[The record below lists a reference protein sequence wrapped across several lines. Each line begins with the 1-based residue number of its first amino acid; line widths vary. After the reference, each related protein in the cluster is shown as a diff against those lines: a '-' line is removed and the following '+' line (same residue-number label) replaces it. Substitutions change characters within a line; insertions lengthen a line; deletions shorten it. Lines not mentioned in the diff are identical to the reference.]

1 MDRTFAV
8 VGGTG
13 LPTTSDLEDEPI
25 FNSSEFSKGLVARIS
40 GFETETELLEYLLD
54 QKPAELKCG
63 REHYLD
69 VRELGEVMQGLALK
83 LKIHGYDDRGERLQY
98 LFSVLSSK
106 YAEKVEIF
114 KIIIQFM
121 IEMSQR
127 PTNVTHLAISSQT
140 YSMEPDEESSIDEDS
155 EKQKA
160 LLRQILAEDDDEG
173 QGNEPELKYSS
184 NSTLSDWSTDEEE
197 SVEEKSS
204 NDIPPVRKMRHS
216 SSFGEFSDVMENKPD
231 PEVVRQE
238 IRLFW
243 AQERSKAKSFLNKEI
258 RKFDTVALSSQPV
271 ISNLLVLQSRFG
283 EFWEWKK
290 GSKEKSDFVAF
301 EEDVV
306 REMLW
311 QFTVCNPISSP
322 VFTEAWKL
330 KSNLMVATLSKSSFA
345 VFVNKYG
352 TVFQKLQ
359 HLRQFANFVE
369 KSCFKDSD
377 GKTAPPS
384 KIYRNYASGISEVL
398 RYITK
403 SVSKIERELMRT
415 SRDVSDKSEPACTTL
430 LQLEQKMRS
439 IIEIIDALYEVHS
452 KSIPGSDTVDIIE
465 PWLASIQLISCLE
478 THLLLQTSPSLYG
491 VLLFLF
497 SKCLYALLD
506 DILAALKTLQWDE
519 TYSLFIRDAV
529 VRLNDSNF
537 WSDCVKPREFQQHL
551 KSKQITPLMC
561 LEKLLP
567 KLLNILKTCEVLN
580 QLEEDYSKILGNSN
594 IVISDVIDE
603 FLEESF
609 LNFEKLHLDERQ
621 NSHSSDCRNE
631 EKIDFIKHFN
641 YIGLGNSGVADCFRF
656 LTSDDHRP
664 TTAAT
669 GSMRR
674 YKFEDYVKL
683 SNIPIVAH
691 TVILDK
697 VLSKWFNP
705 FCITA
710 KANIQTIFQDYKV
723 IESMTVFQEIILAVR
738 EDFAKAIIDIAS
750 ESNVSSEYKYEDSL
764 NRNPRF
770 QKLLN
775 ECYPEGRVFSVDLK
789 LDPSSD
795 MNCTFIVTPYFP
807 LNLIVTPKSVAGY
820 LFIGRQLHRIRKS
833 LWDVSSL
840 HLKDCRTSEGVDLTR
855 MLMFRFCLINFCSSI
870 RSFFTLKLFCKDF
883 SEFAKS
889 ASYEDDLDAIRK
901 IHQDYLE
908 SIETRMLRNPLIE
921 NIVIRKIVLMCEL
934 LRKRWSNGIP
944 QPTMCMLED
953 TLKKCWQVVN
963 DFKSTKYS
971 FDFNELSYHFG
982 PPPTCL

>member
-1 MDRTFAV
+1 MDV
-8 VGGTG
+8 
-13 LPTTSDLEDEPI
+13 I
-25 FNSSEFSKGLVARIS
+25 NS
-40 GFETETELLEYLLD
+40 
-54 QKPAELKCG
+54 
-63 REHYLD
+63 
-69 VRELGEVMQGLALK
+69 
-83 LKIHGYDDRGERLQY
+83 
-98 LFSVLSSK
+98 
-106 YAEKVEIF
+106 
-114 KIIIQFM
+114 
-121 IEMSQR
+121 
-127 PTNVTHLAISSQT
+127 
-140 YSMEPDEESSIDEDS
+140 
-155 EKQKA
+155 
-160 LLRQILAEDDDEG
+160 
-173 QGNEPELKYSS
+173 
-184 NSTLSDWSTDEEE
+184 
-197 SVEEKSS
+197 
-204 NDIPPVRKMRHS
+204 
-216 SSFGEFSDVMENKPD
+216 D
-231 PEVVRQE
+231 PEILKREVQ
-238 IRLFW
+238 LHW
-243 AQERSKAKSFLNKEI
+243 TQERSKAKSFLKREI
-258 RKFDTVALSSQPV
+258 RKFDVVALSSQPV

-290 GSKEKSDFVAF
+290 CSKQKSDNFVAF

-311 QFTVCNPISSP
+311 QFIVCNPISSP
-322 VFTEAWKL
+322 VFTEDWHL

-345 VFVNKYG
+345 VFVDKYG
-352 TVFQKLQ
+352 AVFQKLQ
-359 HLRQFANFVE
+359 QLRQFANSVE
-369 KSCFKDSD
+369 KSCFKESD
-377 GKTAPPS
+377 GKMPLPS
-384 KIYRNYASGISEVL
+384 KIYRNYASGISDVL

-403 SVSKIERELMRT
+403 SVGKIERELMRT
-415 SRDVSDKSEPACTTL
+415 SRDISEKSEPACTTL
-430 LQLEQKMRS
+430 LQLDEKMRS
-439 IIEIIDALYEVHS
+439 IVEIIEALYDVHS
-452 KSIPGSDTVDIIE
+452 KSVPDSKESIQ

-478 THLLLQTSPSLYG
+478 THLLLQTSPRLYG

-497 SKCLYALLD
+497 SKSLYALLD
-506 DILAALKTLQWDE
+506 DVLTALKTLQWDE

-537 WSDCVKPREFQQHL
+537 WTDCIKSREFQQQL

-561 LEKLLP
+561 LDKLLP
-567 KLLNILKTCEVLN
+567 KILNILKTCEVLN
-580 QLEEDYSKILGNSN
+580 QLEEDYTKILGKSN

-609 LNFEKLHLDERQ
+609 LDFEKLPFDQ
-621 NSHSSDCRNE
+621 KQSSSNSKNE
-631 EKIDFIKHFN
+631 VKIDYVKHFN
-641 YIGLGNSGVADCFRF
+641 YIGLGSSVVADCFRF

-664 TTAAT
+664 VTAAT

-710 KANIQTIFQDYKV
+710 KANIQKIFQDYKV
-723 IESMTVFQEIILAVR
+723 IESMSVFQEIILAVR
-738 EDFAKAIIDIAS
+738 EDFAKAIIEIAS
-750 ESNVSSEYKYEDSL
+750 DRNRSSEYKYEDNL

-775 ECYPEGRVFSVDLK
+775 ECYPDGRVFSVDLK

-840 HLKDCRTSEGVDLTR
+840 HIKDCKAVDGVDVTR
-855 MLMFRFCLINFCSSI
+855 MLMFRFCLINFCSSV

-908 SIETRMLRNPLIE
+908 SIETRMLRNPVIE

-934 LRKRWSNGIP
+934 LRKRWSSGIP
-944 QPTMCMLED
+944 QQTMCMLED

-971 FDFNELSYHFG
+971 FDFNELSCHFG